1 MTSGHIITYTRE
13 DGFNIFHS
21 DIDCGVSVES
31 VVQAY
36 RDTYN
41 SNFYTHTSRISNN
54 YLLQFSTW
62 QSNIFK
68 ILDHEGDTLPDYNPD
83 RFNNTY
89 RWIRGNKR
97 NSINP
102 NRLVESGD
110 KVKSAHTCKNAG
122 GRGYSCTFP
131 QGSFDYGTCC

>member
-1 MTSGHIITYTRE
+1 MANSG

-41 SNFYTHTSRISNN
+41 RNFGTHTSRISNN
-54 YLLQFSTW
+54 YLLQL
-62 QSNIFK
+62 N
-68 ILDHEGDTLPDYNPD
+68 HEGDTLPDYNTD
-83 RFNNTY
+83 RFNSTY
-89 RWIRGNKR
+89 RWIRGNKK
-97 NSINP
+97 NSLNS
-102 NRLVESGD
+102 NRLVASGD
-110 KVKSAHTCKNAG
+110 KVKSAHTCKNAE
-122 GRGYSCTFP
+122 GRGYSCAFP

>member
-13 DGFNIFHS
+13 NGFNIFHP
-21 DIDCGVSVES
+21 DIDGEDSVES
-31 VVQAY
+31 VMQAY

-41 SNFYTHTSRISNN
+41 SNSGTHTSRISNN
-54 YLLQFSTW
+54 YLLQFSSW
-62 QSNIFK
+62 QLNIFK
-68 ILDHEGDTLPDYNPD
+68 RLDHEEDTLPDYNPD
-83 RFNNTY
+83 RFNSTY
-89 RWIRGNKR
+89 SWIRGNKKNFS
-97 NSINP
+97 NS
-102 NRLVESGD
+102 NRLVASGN